1 MEKPEPSES
10 TRWQNGNT
18 TIYALAA
25 LLGGLA
31 ALITAV
37 NGCVPT

>member
-1 MEKPEPSES
+1 MGKPEPAES
-10 TRWQNGNT
+10 NRWQNGNT
-18 TIYALAA
+18 TLYALAA

-31 ALITAV
+31 ALITAL

>member
-1 MEKPEPSES
+1 MERPDPAES
-10 TRWQNGNT
+10 RRWQNGNT
-18 TIYALAA
+18 TLYALAA